1 MQRNRATETSTPS
14 GEEFS
19 GASERGR
26 IDHAFTR
33 ARDVLAAG
41 AGLVLLSPLFVGIA
55 LLIRLS
61 SPGPVFFR
69 GQRIG
74 RHGRPFGIMKFR
86 TMREN
91 AADVGAA
98 ITGASD
104 RRVTA
109 VGRFLRRTKL
119 DELPQ
124 LVNVL
129 RGDMS
134 LVGPRPEDPRY
145 VALYT
150 EEQRGV
156 LRVRPGMTSPASFH
170 FRNEEALL
178 TGDDWERKYR
188 DEIMPQKLRIDLGYM
203 SRAGFWTDL
212 EVIGRTIAAVLLP
225 HRSSRR

>member
-1 MQRNRATETSTPS
+1 MVTLTPM
-14 GEEFS
+14 
-19 GASERGR
+19 AARG
-26 IDHAFTR
+26 DE
-33 ARDVLAAG
+33 LG
-41 AGLVLLSPLFVGIA
+41 
-55 LLIRLS
+55 
-61 SPGPVFFR
+61 
-69 GQRIG
+69 
-74 RHGRPFGIMKFR
+74 
-86 TMREN
+86 TMREDLRRALKKPVEQRRWGMVIN
-91 AADVGAA
+91 TRRC
-98 ITGASD
+98 TGCYACVVACMAENSSPPGVAY